1 MKKKIHLV
9 LATAVLATAFQASA
23 ISEHYR
29 QQLARSGC
37 TQVTD
42 GNGCDI
48 HKSKAENA
56 SASHHPTDAV
66 NSRSLKQ
73 TLPGKSVAQA
83 TRMLKSTGWR
93 PSDENALTFWNEAQ
107 QKTLRMKVDPKTDT
121 VTGIS
126 VK

>member
-1 MKKKIHLV
+1 MKKKIQLV

-29 QQLARSGC
+29 QQLERSGC

-56 SASHHPTDAV
+56 SASHHTADTV
-66 NSRSLKQ
+66 SSSSLNK
-73 TLPGKSVAQA
+73 TLQGKSVTQA
-83 TRMLKSTGWR
+83 TRTLKNTGWR

-121 VTGIS
+121 VTAIS